1 MYSKVSICKTCVK
14 RVLDEQLEAGGLG
27 RCIYCLVAA
36 LESRLVELS
45 HKRQD
50 LTFAMELLE
59 HSRTEVLHLYE
70 TAIAENERLS
80 QEIHKLREE
89 LEAAKGV
96 AQYKV
101 DINRLIG

>member
-1 MYSKVSICKTCVK
+1 
-14 RVLDEQLEAGGLG
+14 
-27 RCIYCLVAA
+27 
-36 LESRLVELS
+36 
-45 HKRQD
+45 
-50 LTFAMELLE
+50 MELLE

-89 LEAAKGV
+89 LEAAKGG